1 MPIVAEVEEEYGGGG
16 IGMVSSFII
25 LEELGRVSPIIVSFV
40 AAHSAECSDTLFRH
54 ANEE

>member
-1 MPIVAEVEEEYGGGG
+1 VPIVAEVEEEYGGGG